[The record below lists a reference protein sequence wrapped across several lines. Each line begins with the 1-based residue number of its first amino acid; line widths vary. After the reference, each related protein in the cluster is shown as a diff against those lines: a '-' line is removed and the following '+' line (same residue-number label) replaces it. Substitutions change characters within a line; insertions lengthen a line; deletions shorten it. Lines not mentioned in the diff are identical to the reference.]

1 MNLAGRFSTDA
12 LRFARILFGATA
24 VGLGVLAYELAG
36 PVEIAERPAAS
47 LLAWWASVALALIAV
62 APLAPT
68 LVDAKHERTLPIKA
82 RWIEWMGIS
91 ALFTFA
97 FALRAVQNDAIPVAW
112 HGDEGSAGLTAVRIV
127 RGELTNMFGVGWYS
141 FPALFFAIPAVPIS
155 LLGPSYGALRLPAAF
170 AGALTV
176 VGLYGWMRSAFG
188 WRVGLAAGLM
198 LACSHYAI
206 QWSRIGLNNIWDGLF
221 VVFVGGLLWRGW
233 RTGARW
239 AYAGAGLLVG
249 LSQYFYTGSRA
260 LPAVIVCWLLSMLAF
275 ERDRLARQ
283 KMNIAA
289 LAFIAFVVF
298 LPMGLYFRAH
308 PDQFR
313 APAERVSLLRPDWPE
328 RGGNWFQYT
337 ARTTGRSVPEVILG
351 NLRDATLGLVWLP
364 LRSWYAEAGR
374 PVLLLAPA
382 VLALFGLGWLI
393 VNIRDANARY
403 LLLVLVTT
411 IGIVAISESTPAG
424 QRYVAGVV
432 VAAACVG
439 LGFALLGRLLAD
451 LLCLPNRYGY
461 LLAAC
466 ALVAGCIADLN
477 FYFRE
482 FAPVAS
488 RGDPN
493 TQIATV
499 LARRIAAYPAGSQLY
514 FFGAPRMTYQGFSTM
529 RFVAP
534 HVEGTDVLELLTAPP
549 DWALDRPVTAF
560 AFTPER
566 AAELEFVK
574 QRYPNG
580 RQTQIETPQRE
591 PLVLIYEVVLRQ
603 NAAPTYVR
611 LG

>member
-1 MNLAGRFSTDA
+1 MGGRGIAISLSSRFSGDA
-12 LRFARILFGATA
+12 LRFARIVLGAAA
-24 VGLGVLAYELAG
+24 VGLGALAYELAG
-36 PVEIAERPAAS
+36 SGEMAKHPAAS
-47 LLAWWASVALALIAV
+47 LLTWWTSIVLALIAV
-62 APLAPT
+62 TLLASPVAGPKREPSPLT
-68 LVDAKHERTLPIKA
+68 RT
-82 RWIEWMGIS
+82 RWIEWAGV
-91 ALFTFA
+91 ATLFAFA
-97 FALRAVQNDAIPVAW
+97 FALRAVQNDTIPVAL
-112 HGDEGSAGLTAVRIV
+112 HGDEGSAGLAAVRIL

-141 FPALFFAIPAVPIS
+141 FPALFFALPAVPIS

-188 WRVGLAAGLM
+188 WRAGLAAGLM

-260 LPAVIVCWLLSMLAF
+260 LPIIIAGWLLSMLVF
-275 ERDRLARQ
+275 ERDWLARQ
-283 KMNIAA
+283 KANIAA

-298 LPMGLYFRAH
+298 LPSGLYFRAH
-308 PDQFR
+308 PDQFE
-313 APAERVSLLRPDWPE
+313 APAVRVSLLRPDWPE

-337 ARTTGRSVPEVILG
+337 ARTTGRSVPEVVLG
-351 NLRDATLGLVWLP
+351 NLRDAALGLVWLP
-364 LRSWYAEAGR
+364 LRAWYAEAGR
-374 PVLLLAPA
+374 PVLLFVPA

-393 VNIRDANARY
+393 VDIRNANARY
-403 LLLVLVTT
+403 LLLVLAAT
-411 IGIVAISESTPAG
+411 IGIAALSESTPAG

-451 LLCLPNRYGY
+451 LLRFPNRYGY

-493 TQIATV
+493 TQVATEV
-499 LARRIAAYPAGSQLY
+499 ARRIATYPVGAQLY

-529 RFVAP
+529 KFIAP
-534 HVEGTDVLELLTAPP
+534 HVEGTDVLEPLAAPP

-560 AFTPER
+560 TFVPER
-566 AAELEFVK
+566 AAELAFVK
-574 QRYPNG
+574 KRYPDG
-580 RQTQIETPQRE
+580 RQAWIETPKGE
-591 PLVLIYEVVLRQ
+591 PLVLIYEVTLR
-603 NAAPTYVR
+603 
-611 LG
+611 